1 MYKYT
6 LSGLKMTTLGEFV
19 RRERKTA
26 GLTQAEL
33 ARRAGVGIR
42 FVRELERGK
51 KSLRME
57 TVNKTLKLFGKQLG
71 PVELDRKSL
80 A

>member
-1 MYKYT
+1 
-6 LSGLKMTTLGEFV
+6 MTTLGEFV
-19 RRERKTA
+19 RTERKKA

-33 ARRAGVGIR
+33 AGKAGVGIR

-57 TVNKTLKLFGKQLG
+57 TVNKALKLFGKQLG
-71 PVELDRKSL
+71 PVGLDRDSL
-80 A
+80 I